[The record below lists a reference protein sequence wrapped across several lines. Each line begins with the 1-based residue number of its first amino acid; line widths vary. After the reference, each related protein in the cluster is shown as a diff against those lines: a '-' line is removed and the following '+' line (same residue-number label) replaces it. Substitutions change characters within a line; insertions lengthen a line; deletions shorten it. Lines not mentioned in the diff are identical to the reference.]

1 MKYIVPA
8 WEAMNGLDALS
19 MRFDVTEDQLIQA
32 NPILSAVPVY
42 PGIILEIPVQKSA
55 DLPGEGYLEYV
66 VQPDDTFYNIAGR
79 FKLEVGKLMAQNSHI
94 SNPYVIWPGQIIYL
108 RYLDD

>member
-8 WEAMNGLDALS
+8 WEAMSGLESLS

-32 NPILSAVPVY
+32 NPILSAAPLY
-42 PGIILEIPVQKSA
+42 PGMILEIPSQESA
-55 DLPGEGYLEYV
+55 DLPDEGCLEYV

-94 SNPYVIWPGQIIYL
+94 SNPHVIWPGQIIYL
-108 RYLDD
+108 RYLGD